1 MPEITEKTEL
11 SDVQKLD
18 SGLEAMNR
26 NLDETE
32 SSPDISPSEID
43 DVMKDFE
50 ATIDSRLNM
59 SETKENFDTQ
69 TDGVNAHDTQTD
81 GKIIQSNATTNHAQ
95 PSFGYTSC
103 EKLCRT
109 TVTKVGYNA

>member
-69 TDGVNAHDTQTD
+69 TDG
-81 GKIIQSNATTNHAQ
+81 KIIQSNATTNHAQ

>member
-11 SDVQKLD
+11 TDVQKLD
-18 SGLEAMNR
+18 SGLEAMNK

-32 SSPDISPSEID
+32 SSPDMSPSEIV

-59 SETKENFDTQ
+59 SETKENFY
-69 TDGVNAHDTQTD
+69 TQTD
-81 GKIIQSNATTNHAQ
+81 GKIIQSNAATNHAQ